1 MDRSTNHA
9 LRCGNSLGKQGKV
22 NRGLWGWGGGGGG
35 TDRIA
40 CIVRL
45 AHGKHRVS
53 NKNTATRLGPIRLGK
68 PGVGPGSVPSLPR
81 ASPATLWPP
90 PSAHSPPWSS
100 RALCKHRLH
109 SACSQ
114 VQRLVLH
121 APKWLSFT
129 VGDGDWGGGGGAF
142 LRREK
147 EKGLRVERSWTGEK
161 ADHAMDGSFAD
172 RPSVCGGA
180 VYTVICGYCYFD
192 FCL

>member
-1 MDRSTNHA
+1 M
-9 LRCGNSLGKQGKV
+9 
-22 NRGLWGWGGGGGG
+22 
-35 TDRIA
+35 DRIA

-45 AHGKHRVS
+45 AHGKHSVS

-90 PSAHSPPWSS
+90 PSAHQPSVVQPRSLQTQTSFSS
-100 RALCKHRLH
+100 QPGSAFGPARPQMAFFH
-109 SACSQ
+109 S
-114 VQRLVLH
+114 RGRGL
-121 APKWLSFT
+121 
-129 VGDGDWGGGGGAF
+129 GGAF
-142 LRREK
+142 LWREK
-147 EKGLRVERSWTGEK
+147 EKGLRAERSWTGEK

-172 RPSVCGGA
+172 RSSVCGGA

>member
-1 MDRSTNHA
+1 MCVCVCV
-9 LRCGNSLGKQGKV
+9 CGGGWV
-22 NRGLWGWGGGGGG
+22 GGWGGS

-81 ASPATLWPP
+81 ASPATLRPP

-100 RALCKHRLH
+100 HALCKHRLH

-114 VQRLVLH
+114 VQCLVLH

-129 VGDGDWGGGGGAF
+129 VGDGDWGGGGGC
-142 LRREK
+142 LPSEG
-147 EKGLRVERSWTGEK
+147 EGERSSCGAEL
-161 ADHAMDGSFAD
+161 D
-172 RPSVCGGA
+172 RRKS
-180 VYTVICGYCYFD
+180 
-192 FCL
+192 